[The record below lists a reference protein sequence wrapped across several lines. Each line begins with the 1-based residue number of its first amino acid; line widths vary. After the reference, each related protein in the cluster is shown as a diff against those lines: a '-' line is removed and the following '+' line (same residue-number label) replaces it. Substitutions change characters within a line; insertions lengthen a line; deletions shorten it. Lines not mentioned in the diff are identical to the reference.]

1 MEVGGVIGQYRI
13 VRTLGSGGMGVVYAA
28 EHTLLGRPAAIKVLL
43 PDFSQKPEIVT
54 RFFNEAKAA
63 TAIRHPGIIEIYD
76 FGWSGDGSAFIVM
89 ELLTGEPLTTR
100 LKAAR
105 IPWQRALQL
114 GRQIAGALS
123 AAHDKGIVHR
133 DLKPDNVFIVRDPE
147 VPGGE
152 RIKLLDFG
160 IAKLAGDV
168 NSVSNVTRTGSVIGT
183 PTYMSPEGC
192 RGVVIDSRADIYSLG
207 CVLYELMTG
216 RPPFVGEGS
225 GDVLAAH
232 IHIAPPSLAEHGAQV
247 PPNVE
252 ALMRM
257 MLAKTP
263 SNRIASANA
272 LIDLIDQA
280 LGNPRVSTEM
290 TPLAAPAPYIG
301 GNTGPMQTPPTMPT
315 TISGSSVSRTVPPSA
330 NKKLLVPIMLGGAA
344 LSVVVTYLA
353 LSHKTATDAH
363 EVAPVKLAAEK
374 TSDGVPTKTE
384 IPTKTET
391 PAAGETAAPKVDV
404 PNVDPPEIDPPTIE
418 TPTIET
424 TVAPESV
431 KLDVDSDPEGAQVF
445 LNGAVLGTTPF
456 HGEVPGASKATSFV
470 VKAAGY
476 QDKRV
481 TFTPD
486 HAVSEKVKL
495 AKVAAV
501 QPKQP
506 TTKPGKNDSVNP
518 FQ

>member
-1 MEVGGVIGQYRI
+1 MEVGDVIGQYRI
-13 VRTLGSGGMGVVYAA
+13 LRTLGSGGMGVVYAA

-76 FGWSGDGSAFIVM
+76 FGWSGTGAAFIVM

-105 IPWQRALQL
+105 IPWHRALQL

-160 IAKLAGDV
+160 IAKLAGDA

-192 RGVVIDSRADIYSLG
+192 RGVAIDNRADIYSLG

-247 PPNVE
+247 PPTVE
-252 ALMRM
+252 RLMRT
-257 MLAKTP
+257 MLAKSP
-263 SNRIASANA
+263 NNRIQSATE
-272 LIDLIDQA
+272 LIEAIDHE
-280 LGNPRVSTEM
+280 LGTARPSQQLPPIPT
-290 TPLAAPAPYIG
+290 AISHIG
-301 GNTGPMQTPPTMPT
+301 SGPVIATPTMPT
-315 TISGSSVSRTVPPSA
+315 TISGSSVSRTVPPST
-330 NKKLLVPIMLGGAA
+330 KKLLMPILLGGAA
-344 LSVVVTYLA
+344 VSVIVVFLA
-353 LSHKTATDAH
+353 LSHKSAT
-363 EVAPVKLAAEK
+363 EPQESPPVKLA
-374 TSDGVPTKTE
+374 TE
-384 IPTKTET
+384 QGTDETPTKTET
-391 PAAGETAAPKVDV
+391 PKVETPQVETSQVATP
-404 PNVDPPEIDPPTIE
+404 PPTQ
-418 TPTIET
+418 
-424 TVAPESV
+424 V
-431 KLDVDSDPEGAQVF
+431 KLDVASEPAGAHVYF
-445 LNGAVLGTTPF
+445 DGTLLGTTPF
-456 HGEVPGASKATSFV
+456 HGHLPIGTTEEELV
-470 VKAAGY
+470 VKADG
-476 QDKRV
+476 
-481 TFTPD
+481 FTDVKLAIKPD
-486 HAVSEKVKL
+486 HAIDEVITLTKIAVAKTPKMPTLVK
-495 AKVAAV
+495 
-501 QPKQP
+501 
-506 TTKPGKNDSVNP
+506 KPGKNDSVNP
-518 FQ
+518 F